1 MDGKTAYRRRNNGRM
16 HTQVDRSGRST
27 HFTNRDVVPYN
38 KFFST
43 KYDCHINFEVSHNPG
58 VLFFQRQVPPLY
70 IFPFF
75 SSAHLL
81 CLTLQVVSGLASVKY
96 LFKYVYKGPD
106 QAELQKRTREATL
119 VDPVTGVRTY
129 SEVVAFQ
136 HSRYKPA

>member
-1 MDGKTAYRRRNNGRM
+1 
-16 HTQVDRSGRST
+16 
-27 HFTNRDVVPYN
+27 
-38 KFFST
+38 
-43 KYDCHINFEVSHNPG
+43 
-58 VLFFQRQVPPLY
+58 
-70 IFPFF
+70 
-75 SSAHLL
+75 
-81 CLTLQVVSGLASVKY
+81 LTLQVVSGLASVKY